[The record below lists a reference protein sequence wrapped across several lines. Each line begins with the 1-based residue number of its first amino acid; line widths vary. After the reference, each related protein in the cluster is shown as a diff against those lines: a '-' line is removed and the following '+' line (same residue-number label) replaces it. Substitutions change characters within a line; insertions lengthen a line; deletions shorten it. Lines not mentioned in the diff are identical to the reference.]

1 AMHNFP
7 MSVALPPILGGAVI
21 VSPNISYQ
29 QVWIAQKFRRTWNP
43 VTKKLDTSITK
54 GFFADHSLAFG
65 ISFNTALFGTL
76 QFKNKKGLQALRH
89 VIRPSF
95 SINYKPDLSKTHFY
109 KTHIDTTAYEVEFSE
124 YEGAL
129 YSGFGKGRTGG
140 IGLQI
145 DNNLEYKWRKK
156 SDTSQEKIQPKKL
169 IDGYGL
175 STGYNFL
182 RDSLKLDLIN
192 LYLRSTLFEKISI
205 TASGTLNPYQSDKYG
220 RNINKY
226 MWEGGGKFKLGRIT
240 NGNISIS
247 SNFSSKPKDAK
258 KAETRKKLVEQRLND
273 PNLVNDQRNL
283 LNYMQQNPGDFVDFN
298 IPWQMNVGYSLSF
311 YERPKDDYSGFTK
324 DFTSNIN
331 FNGSFNLT
339 SKWNFSANGFFDIDT
354 KKLQSFQMSIN
365 RDMHCWQLSISVTP
379 VGLYR
384 FFSFSIS
391 PKSPLLQDLKINR
404 SRSFQNF

>member
-1 AMHNFP
+1 
-7 MSVALPPILGGAVI
+7 
-21 VSPNISYQ
+21 
-29 QVWIAQKFRRTWNP
+29 
-43 VTKKLDTSITK
+43 
-54 GFFADHSLAFG
+54 
-65 ISFNTALFGTL
+65 
-76 QFKNKKGLQALRH
+76 
-89 VIRPSF
+89 
-95 SINYKPDLSKTHFY
+95 
-109 KTHIDTTAYEVEFSE
+109 
-124 YEGAL
+124 
-129 YSGFGKGRTGG
+129 
-140 IGLQI
+140 
-145 DNNLEYKWRKK
+145 
-156 SDTSQEKIQPKKL
+156 
-169 IDGYGL
+169 
-175 STGYNFL
+175 
-182 RDSLKLDLIN
+182 
-192 LYLRSTLFEKISI
+192 
-205 TASGTLNPYQSDKYG
+205 
-220 RNINKY
+220 